1 MNKKE
6 KKTEKSNKRGFYRY
20 GGNFTVLNHIF
31 ESVFTAPHGTFIKF
45 DGKQKFYKERKMKNQ
60 KLFNIKKKIFFGVKK
75 YFEETIKLEKNID
88 NLEIQN
94 KFPDEVF
101 GFFDQEKIIIK
112 PNLLKSFYFDNT
124 YVREGENKIS
134 F

>member
-1 MNKKE
+1 
-6 KKTEKSNKRGFYRY
+6 
-20 GGNFTVLNHIF
+20 
-31 ESVFTAPHGTFIKF
+31 
-45 DGKQKFYKERKMKNQ
+45 MKNQ